1 MTEEER
7 IFKGMLFAS
16 EEAELIEKK
25 LKAHRLSQEYNLL
38 FEEEKRKKEPHP
50 KRFVVGNWRWYI
62 YARTYPLPLWLSH
75 KNRRTLLHEFQFY
88 CARRRHG
95 NDRKLQ

>member
-38 FEEEKRKKEPHP
+38 LKRKTK
-50 KRFVVGNWRWYI
+50 KG
-62 YARTYPLPLWLSH
+62 TTS
-75 KNRRTLLHEFQFY
+75 
-88 CARRRHG
+88 
-95 NDRKLQ
+95 

>member
-38 FEEEKRKKEPHP
+38 FEEENEKRNHILKDLLAIVHLCSDLSTSTM
-50 KRFVVGNWRWYI
+50 VVTQKSAHI
-62 YARTYPLPLWLSH
+62 AS
-75 KNRRTLLHEFQFY
+75 
-88 CARRRHG
+88 
-95 NDRKLQ
+95 